1 MCFEFEWL
9 YWAQMA
15 QEEEQRRKD
24 AANRVDAQ
32 SDLQSSPLHDDSMAS
47 LSKPMVKPTVNPTV
61 KPMADSQRLE
71 QRKPLHA

>member
-24 AANRVDAQ
+24 AAKQVD
-32 SDLQSSPLHDDSMAS
+32 PLNAAPVRDPQAV
-47 LSKPMVKPTVNPTV
+47 PQRQENPQPV
-61 KPMADSQRLE
+61 
-71 QRKPLHA
+71 HA

>member
-32 SDLQSSPLHDDSMAS
+32 SDLRSSPLIQP
-47 LSKPMVKPTVNPTV
+47 L
-61 KPMADSQRLE
+61 ADSQRQE

>member
-24 AANRVDAQ
+24 AANRIDAQ
-32 SDLQSSPLHDDSMAS
+32 SNAQLDRLDDDGMAI
-47 LSKPMVKPTVNPTV
+47 LSGPV
-61 KPMADSQRLE
+61 ADAQRQD

>member
-15 QEEEQRRKD
+15 QEEEQRRKE
-24 AANRVDAQ
+24 AAQQADAQ
-32 SDLQSSPLHDDSMAS
+32 SGRLHGGETA
-47 LSKPMVKPTVNPTV
+47 VV
-61 KPMADSQRLE
+61 AEAQRPE

>member
-24 AANRVDAQ
+24 AANRVGAQ
-32 SDLQSSPLHDDSMAS
+32 SSRLDDDAMAIPSTS
-47 LSKPMVKPTVNPTV
+47 L
-61 KPMADSQRLE
+61 ADTQRKE

>member
-15 QEEEQRRKD
+15 QEEEQRRRD
-24 AANRVDAQ
+24 AANRVDT
-32 SDLQSSPLHDDSMAS
+32 QSSGQSVTSDDDAIRSSTLTQS
-47 LSKPMVKPTVNPTV
+47 L
-61 KPMADSQRLE
+61 ADAQRQE

>member
-24 AANRVDAQ
+24 AANRVDAR
-32 SDLQSSPLHDDSMAS
+32 SDLQSSPLIHP
-47 LSKPMVKPTVNPTV
+47 L
-61 KPMADSQRLE
+61 ADSQRQE

>member
-24 AANRVDAQ
+24 AAQRIAAQSSRLHEDDMRLAPGPLADAQ
-32 SDLQSSPLHDDSMAS
+32 RQ
-47 LSKPMVKPTVNPTV
+47 
-61 KPMADSQRLE
+61 E
-71 QRKPLHA
+71 QRNPLHA

>member
-24 AANRVDAQ
+24 AANRVDAR
-32 SDLQSSPLHDDSMAS
+32 SDLQSSPLIQP
-47 LSKPMVKPTVNPTV
+47 LP
-61 KPMADSQRLE
+61 DSQRQE

>member
-24 AANRVDAQ
+24 AANRVGAQSGRLDDDAMAIPSTSLADAQ
-32 SDLQSSPLHDDSMAS
+32 RQ
-47 LSKPMVKPTVNPTV
+47 
-61 KPMADSQRLE
+61 E

>member
-24 AANRVDAQ
+24 AANRVDAR
-32 SDLQSSPLHDDSMAS
+32 STRLDDDAMAIPS
-47 LSKPMVKPTVNPTV
+47 TAL
-61 KPMADSQRLE
+61 ADAQRQE

>member
-24 AANRVDAQ
+24 AANRIDAQ
-32 SDLQSSPLHDDSMAS
+32 SNPQLDGLHADAMAIPTAS
-47 LSKPMVKPTVNPTV
+47 L
-61 KPMADSQRLE
+61 ADAQRQD

>member
-24 AANRVDAQ
+24 AAQRVAAQSTRLHEDELAALSGPLADAQ
-32 SDLQSSPLHDDSMAS
+32 RQ
-47 LSKPMVKPTVNPTV
+47 
-61 KPMADSQRLE
+61 E